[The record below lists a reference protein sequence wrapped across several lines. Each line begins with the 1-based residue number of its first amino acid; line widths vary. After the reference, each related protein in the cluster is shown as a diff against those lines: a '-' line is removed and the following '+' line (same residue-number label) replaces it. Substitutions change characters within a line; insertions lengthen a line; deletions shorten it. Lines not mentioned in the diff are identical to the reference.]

1 MKKVTKATAKHSVN
15 RRRFIKGAAAGA
27 AGAAMLVGDQAVTA
41 QTQSGNPD
49 QSANIPSPEDSG
61 ANGNEGL
68 ARSPK
73 VDSFIVENPG
83 SDYMVDVFRALDLEY
98 CASNCG
104 SSFDGLQESI
114 INHGNNQMP
123 EFLTCL
129 HEESSVAMAHGYAK
143 IAGKPMMALFHGTVG
158 LQHATMAIYNA
169 YVDRVPV
176 YMAVGLDYDGPVS
189 AHNATDLAAIVRNFV
204 KWDHQPNSLT
214 DFGRS
219 AMRAYTLATTPPM
232 APVLLVLDAAQQKA
246 PVEMA
251 PSIPR
256 LSLPK
261 FPSAD
266 SNSVKEIARLLVD
279 ADNPRINTGQ
289 AARTQEGIDLLVE
302 LAELLQLPVNG
313 VSNRLNFPSRHP
325 LQGTG
330 TGVPDLI
337 LNLEPGARIGATPS
351 TPRSSRPSAASTDS
365 SELTTVTISS
375 AEFLVT
381 SNFNVFGN
389 GAGNADL
396 LIAADA
402 QATLPALIEEVRRLI
417 TSDRQR
423 FFSDRG
429 KKIADVHA
437 RARRRE
443 ISEARYGWNAAPVS
457 LARLAAELW
466 PLIKDDDWSFVS
478 PQLFLGNWP
487 SRLWDM
493 KKSHHFIGAHGA
505 GGMGYGAPAAVGAAL
520 ANRKHGRLSINIQG
534 DGDLN
539 YAPGVLWTAAHH
551 QIPLLTIM
559 ANNRAYHAE
568 VMFLQK
574 ECAARNRSVDRAH
587 IGTTIS
593 DPNID
598 YAQMAKAYG
607 IYGEGPI
614 EHPNDLA
621 PALRRGLER
630 VRAGEPAVIDVLTQ
644 PRG

>member
-1 MKKVTKATAKHSVN
+1 
-15 RRRFIKGAAAGA
+15 
-27 AGAAMLVGDQAVTA
+27 
-41 QTQSGNPD
+41 
-49 QSANIPSPEDSG
+49 
-61 ANGNEGL
+61 
-68 ARSPK
+68 
-73 VDSFIVENPG
+73 
-83 SDYMVDVFRALDLEY
+83 
-98 CASNCG
+98 
-104 SSFDGLQESI
+104 
-114 INHGNNQMP
+114 
-123 EFLTCL
+123 
-129 HEESSVAMAHGYAK
+129 
-143 IAGKPMMALFHGTVG
+143 MMALFHGTVG

-246 PVEMA
+246 PVETA

-266 SNSVKEIARLLVD
+266 INSVKEIARLLVD

-351 TPRSSRPSAASTDS
+351 TPRSSRPSSASTDS

-478 PQLFLGNWP
+478 PQRFLGNWP

-574 ECAARNRSVDRAH
+574 QCAARNRGVDRAH

>member
-129 HEESSVAMAHGYAK
+129 LEESSVAMAHGYAK

-219 AMRAYTLATTPPM
+219 AMRAYTLATTQPM

-574 ECAARNRSVDRAH
+574 QCAARNRGVDRAH